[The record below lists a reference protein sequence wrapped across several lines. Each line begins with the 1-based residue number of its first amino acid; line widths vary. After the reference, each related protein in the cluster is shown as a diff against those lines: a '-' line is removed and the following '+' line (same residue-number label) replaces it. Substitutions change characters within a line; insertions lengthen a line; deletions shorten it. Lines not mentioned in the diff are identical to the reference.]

1 MKRAIESFWAV
12 NGKRLKSLACLTPNL
27 KAESLSS
34 IGIIHGA
41 SESASAPEI
50 ENIGSSSGMPGA
62 PGIDSAAA
70 NDTAGLEFFTDS
82 SYAITTDTSV
92 AASTD
97 LVNLFADKYGV
108 DNEQQ
113 VVVAPEA
120 QTVNRQ
126 NSGRRRGLG
135 HLSMA
140 KRQVNQRVHVEPK
153 QAESVH
159 SVPTTEL
166 AVSTTPV
173 KERVPTTIDLQ
184 KTLKDALTPCTQLF
198 TVIEQQCQDLQHD
211 IDERNQML
219 SQAAKTALQLQDSSQ
234 SVYANGGGFDV
245 EYKDSHETESFFND
259 YWGEQ

>member
-1 MKRAIESFWAV
+1 MKRAMESFWAV

-62 PGIDSAAA
+62 PGIDSVAA

-97 LVNLFADKYGV
+97 LVNLFAAKYGV
-108 DNEQQ
+108 DNEQE
-113 VVVAPEA
+113 VVPAPEEPTA
-120 QTVNRQ
+120 NRQ
-126 NSGRRRGLG
+126 CSGRRRGLG
-135 HLSMA
+135 HQSMA
-140 KRQVNQRVHVEPK
+140 KRHVNQRVHVEPK

-159 SVPTTEL
+159 SVPTAEL

-173 KERVPTTIDLQ
+173 KQRVPITIDLQ
-184 KTLKDALTPCTQLF
+184 KTLQDVLTPSTQLL
-198 TVIEQQCQDLQHD
+198 TVIEQQFKYLQND

-219 SQAAKTALQLQDSSQ
+219 SQAAKTSLQLQDSSQ
-234 SVYANGGGFDV
+234 CVNANGGGFDV
-245 EYKDSHETESFFND
+245 EYRDAHETESFFND
-259 YWGEQ
+259 YWDEK

>member
-1 MKRAIESFWAV
+1 MKRAMESFWAV
-12 NGKRLKSLACLTPNL
+12 NGKRLKSLSCLTTNL
-27 KAESLSS
+27 KPESLSS
-34 IGIIHGA
+34 IEIID
-41 SESASAPEI
+41 SASLIA
-50 ENIGSSSGMPGA
+50 SA
-62 PGIDSAAA
+62 PGIDSAPRIDSAPVIDSAA
-70 NDTAGLEFFTDS
+70 TNDTAGLEFFPDS
-82 SYAITTDTSV
+82 SYAITTDSSV

-126 NSGRRRGLG
+126 NCGRRRGLG

-140 KRQVNQRVHVEPK
+140 KRQVNQRVHVELK

-173 KERVPTTIDLQ
+173 KQRVPTTIDLQ

-198 TVIEQQCQDLQHD
+198 TVIEQQCKDLQHD
-211 IDERNQML
+211 INERNQML